1 MTFFIAIAFEHLI
14 LKYLTTLLIKF
25 NLFLDDK
32 PDNESPTDSQKLEIP
47 LILEYDSEESSF
59 SLASRT
65 DSES

>member
-14 LKYLTTLLIKF
+14 LKYLTTLLIKL
-25 NLFLDDK
+25 NLLDDK

-47 LILEYDSEESSF
+47 LILEDDSEESSF

>member
-14 LKYLTTLLIKF
+14 LKYLTTLLIKL
-25 NLFLDDK
+25 NLLDDK
-32 PDNESPTDSQKLEIP
+32 HDNESPTDSQKLEIP
-47 LILEYDSEESSF
+47 LILEDDSEESSF